1 MFGIGTHAPRPW
13 LLCALALCAAAP
25 LAAQTVTPTTIK
37 FAGDRP
43 ASSPQDAGKTP
54 LLALPDWPDQA
65 PANPSPNHAAPT
77 PATTPQPAPTAT
89 CEPNSSA
96 FSAGRQ
102 IDRPT
107 YAVIQVSAEMPA
119 PTTLATSSPQTPAS
133 LDGLPPARDPRRLGA
148 PKQATS
154 FQGATPDQ
162 ASIPRR
168 FISDFGLP
176 LDAMYTTGAALAIVV
191 GLFLLCAWALRRGSR
206 KSAHLLSS
214 DVAQVL
220 GRVPL
225 AARQFAELLHVGN
238 KLVLV
243 SVTSAGAETL
253 TEITDPLEVDRLL
266 GICKQA
272 DSRSST
278 AEFDEMF
285 RQLTEEPTPASFLG
299 EETIR
304 LDARSAAGAYAAQR
318 GGVRRA

>member
-1 MFGIGTHAPRPW
+1 MFGTGTHWLRYL
-13 LLCALALCAAAP
+13 LLCALAICAPAP
-25 LAAQTVTPTTIK
+25 LYAQTITPTTIK

-43 ASSPQDAGKTP
+43 VDPPQEPGNAP
-54 LLALPDWPDQA
+54 LLALPDWPDQL
-65 PANPSPNHAAPT
+65 PADRFPSRAAPT
-77 PATTPQPAPTAT
+77 AAISPQPAPTAT
-89 CEPNSSA
+89 CEPQSPPLSA
-96 FSAGRQ
+96 DRK
-102 IDRPT
+102 IERPT
-107 YAVIQVSAEMPA
+107 YAITQASAEMPV
-119 PTTLATSSPQTPAS
+119 PTTLATSSPQTAAS
-133 LDGLPPARDPRRLGA
+133 LDGLPPARDPRRLGS
-148 PKQATS
+148 PKQSGS
-154 FQGATPDQ
+154 FQEAASDQ

-168 FISDFGLP
+168 FIPDFGLP
-176 LDAMYTTGAALAIVV
+176 LDAMYTTGVALAVVV
-191 GLFLLCAWALRRGSR
+191 GLFLLCAWALRRGAR
-206 KSAHLLSS
+206 KSVHLLSN

-272 DSRSST
+272 DGRSST

-285 RQLTEEPTPASFLG
+285 RQLTEEPTPSGFLG

-318 GGVRRA
+318 GGARRG

>member
-1 MFGIGTHAPRPW
+1 MFGTGTHPLRQ
-13 LLCALALCAAAP
+13 LLSCALAVCAAAP
-25 LAAQTVTPTTIK
+25 LAAQTITPTTIK
-37 FAGDRP
+37 FAGNQP
-43 ASSPQDAGKTP
+43 ASSPQEPGKAP

-65 PANPSPNHAAPT
+65 APVRAPNREASV
-77 PATTPQPAPTAT
+77 PTAT
-89 CEPNSSA
+89 CEPQASTL
-96 FSAGRQ
+96 SAGRQ

-107 YAVIQVSAEMPA
+107 YAVAQASAEMPA

-148 PKQATS
+148 PKQSPS
-154 FQGATPDQ
+154 FPDPAHDQ

-168 FISDFGLP
+168 FVPDFGLP

-191 GLFLLCAWALRRGSR
+191 GLFLLCAWALRRGAR
-206 KSAHLLSS
+206 KSVHLLSS

-225 AARQFAELLHVGN
+225 AARQFAELVHIGN
-238 KLVLV
+238 KLVLL
-243 SVTSAGAETL
+243 SVTAAGAETL

-266 GICKQA
+266 GICKQS
-272 DSRSST
+272 DGRSST

-285 RQLTEEPTPASFLG
+285 RQLTEEPTSAGFLG

-304 LDARSAAGAYAAQR
+304 LDARAAAGAYAAQR
-318 GGVRRA
+318 GGARRA